1 MKQILNRS
9 GIALLICAVLLFGV
23 AAIVQEQT
31 KPIKVTTGV
40 MINGEFK
47 ATNSGYMGG
56 NAKAQEDM
64 GWLKGIAVVF
74 GLVGAGMTVGSQ
86 FVKEEEKPKY

>member
-1 MKQILNRS
+1 MKQILKRS
-9 GIALLICAVLLFGV
+9 GIVLIICAVLLFAC

-31 KPIKVTTGV
+31 KPMKVTTGV

-64 GWLKGIAVVF
+64 GWLKGISVIFCLAC
-74 GLVGAGMTVGSQ
+74 VGMSVGSQ
-86 FVKEEEKPKY
+86 FVNEDEKPEY

>member
-1 MKQILNRS
+1 MKHILKRS
-9 GIALLICAVLLFGV
+9 GIALLICAVLLFAV

-31 KPIKVTTGV
+31 KPMKVTTGV

-47 ATNSGYMGG
+47 STNSGYMGG
-56 NAKAQEDM
+56 NAKAQENM

-74 GLVGAGMTVGSQ
+74 GLAGAGISVGANFMN
-86 FVKEEEKPKY
+86 EEEKPNY